1 MKCLAKDRSGN
12 ARRRKAMVKQSQ
24 ARRSHGIA
32 KNSSARQS
40 NGLAQMRNGGVM
52 KNYKTGRGVEIHP
65 NLYRSSRQWIK
76 YETYEPGPHDLTVEK
91 ILERMSRIYVGDR
104 VKFNSMK
111 ECYTA
116 SQVGRHS
123 ATIPAIGEVVEHCG
137 GYLMLRLRNGLLES
151 CNYYDILSVNGKTW
165 PYSIKR
171 ADSLSVEVEV

>member
-1 MKCLAKDRSGN
+1 
-12 ARRRKAMVKQSQ
+12 
-24 ARRSHGIA
+24 
-32 KNSSARQS
+32 
-40 NGLAQMRNGGVM
+40 MRNGGGM

-76 YETYEPGPHDLTVEK
+76 YETYDPGPHDLTVQK
-91 ILERMSRIYVGDR
+91 ILERMNAIYVGDR

-111 ECYTA
+111 ACYTA